1 MAKAQTIKV
10 RCNGAG
16 EHVNDIDIE
25 KIVKPVV
32 VTRSATPSKPREI
45 PERSVFKCKFC
56 QEGRIVITRE
66 MVEEASK

>member
-1 MAKAQTIKV
+1 MATTIKI

-16 EHVNDIDIE
+16 GHVNEIDLDEIT
-25 KIVKPVV
+25 KPVV
-32 VTRSATPSKPREI
+32 VMRSASPAKPRKI

-56 QEGRIVITRE
+56 QEGRVVITRE

>member
-1 MAKAQTIKV
+1 MAKNQTIKV

-16 EHVNDIDIE
+16 GHINDIDLE

-32 VTRSATPSKPREI
+32 VTRSAKREI
-45 PERSVFKCKFC
+45 PERSVLKCKFC

>member
-1 MAKAQTIKV
+1 MAKTQTIKV

-16 EHVNDIDIE
+16 GHVNDIELE

-32 VTRSATPSKPREI
+32 VTRSATPAKPREI

-56 QEGRIVITRE
+56 QEGKIVITRE
-66 MVEEASK
+66 MVEEAAK